1 MQAINASVARHV
13 VSLAS
18 PSPHPTALAS
28 DDAGSERPRPASA
41 TTKTVSQPFLSRFSR
56 PQAKARA
63 STHPRGAKR
72 ARAPRG
78 ARASL
83 RIARPSLAWVRA
95 DADADA
101 DADALTLT
109 LTLRM
114 HGCMDARARDSPW
127 RSSSTVTSPKNLKPL
142 TWALPPGQMTGPNDS
157 RRVCDRAAGDDAGH
171 ALDAVQGRSPAR
183 MVSLPTTVLR
193 RGLDRRQSRHEKG
206 GREHAGGAGAI
217 R

>member
-1 MQAINASVARHV
+1 MPAR
-13 VSLAS
+13 SGL
-18 PSPHPTALAS
+18 
-28 DDAGSERPRPASA
+28 GRRRPPP
-41 TTKTVSQPFLSRFSR
+41 KPFLSRFSR

-83 RIARPSLAWVRA
+83 RIARPSLAWVR
-95 DADADA
+95 ADA

-157 RRVCDRAAGDDAGH
+157 RRVGDRAAPAGDDTDVRDGVLAACSDDERGEEGRRRKRPH
-171 ALDAVQGRSPAR
+171 DRGKKTVGREAHDAQAPGSGRSH
-183 MVSLPTTVLR
+183 
-193 RGLDRRQSRHEKG
+193 GLD
-206 GREHAGGAGAI
+206 
-217 R
+217 